1 MILIRIFIGFDFDE
15 TMKRDIK
22 RTIGTVKKHMIS
34 GKITDFDN
42 LHLTLKFI
50 GDIDEA
56 RFDEVVK
63 GVEDVISELRV
74 FSMSLSDI
82 GYFDKKNK
90 YRVLWMGI
98 TGDLHV
104 LTKSFDLL
112 EDSLHKYNFEKDD
125 RGYNPHITIGRKVKL
140 DEELDNINKH
150 LKIDRAHTCI
160 VKKLYIYNSVSE
172 DGKRVYKK
180 IKEYDLM

>member
-1 MILIRIFIGFDFDE
+1 
-15 TMKRDIK
+15 
-22 RTIGTVKKHMIS
+22 MIS

-50 GDIDEA
+50 GDIDES
-56 RFDEVVK
+56 RFDDIVK
-63 GVEDVISELRV
+63 GIEDVISELRV
-74 FSMSLSDI
+74 FNMSLSDI

-98 TGDLHV
+98 AGDLDV

-112 EDSLHKYNFEKDD
+112 EDSLHKYNFEKDN
-125 RGYNPHITIGRKVKL
+125 RGYNPHITIGRNVKL
-140 DEELDNINKH
+140 DEELDIINRD
-150 LKIDRAHTCI
+150 LQIDRAHLCT
-160 VKKLYIYNSVSE
+160 VKKLYIYNSVNE

-180 IKEYDLM
+180 IKEYELM